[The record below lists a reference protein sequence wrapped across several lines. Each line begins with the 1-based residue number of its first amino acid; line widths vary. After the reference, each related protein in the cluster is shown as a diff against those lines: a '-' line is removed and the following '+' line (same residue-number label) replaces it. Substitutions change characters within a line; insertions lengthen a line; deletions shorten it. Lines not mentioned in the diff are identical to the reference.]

1 MFRNSS
7 TGTTRRIRSVHVVA
21 AGAVVLAMSGSAT
34 AAMVIT
40 GKQIQDNSVAS
51 RDIKNGSLQVK
62 DFKASEA
69 TKLRGPSGAAGATGA
84 TGGAG
89 ATGAAGA
96 AGASAFA
103 PPPSGA
109 VIRGGGLLNVYVN
122 AGGVAIR
129 SYAPLPFT
137 TATPLVDA
145 GAARNLY
152 FGSDNSSSLFPSNIS
167 ATACPGTATA
177 PNPTAGNL
185 CVYVQEVSNINA
197 ADAELF
203 AGSNPG
209 TDAAENNGF
218 YMYASSSGA
227 GTMTVRYVWAYKAP

>member
-122 AGGVAIR
+122 AASVAIR

-137 TATPLVDA
+137 TATPLVDV